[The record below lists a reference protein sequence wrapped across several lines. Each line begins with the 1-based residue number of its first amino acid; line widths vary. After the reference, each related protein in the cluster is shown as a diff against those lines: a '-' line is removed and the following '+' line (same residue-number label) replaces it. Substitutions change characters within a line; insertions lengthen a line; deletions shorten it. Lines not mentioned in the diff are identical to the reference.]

1 MEGKKGKSLKT
12 KSKNVSNVHINIS
25 ILFVLSENLQRAHQK
40 IKEEFETLKPRD
52 VISLH

>member
-12 KSKNVSNVHINIS
+12 KSKNVSNVHIS

-40 IKEEFETLKPRD
+40 IKEEFETLKQRD

>member
-1 MEGKKGKSLKT
+1 MEGKKRKGLKT
-12 KSKNVSNVHINIS
+12 KSKNVSNVHIS